1 MKKGNLILLSVV
13 FLFSCGS
20 KEELSTV
27 SEVDLEK
34 YAGTWY
40 EISKLPNTFEKGL
53 ECVSA
58 TYSIKENGKINVLNQ
73 GYKTK
78 NGTWKDISGTA
89 SVPDPAYPG
98 RLKVTFFWPFSGD
111 YYIIAL
117 ADDYSYALVG
127 DPSRKYL
134 WILSKNKEMDED
146 VYSSLVAIAKEKGFN
161 IDQLEKMNHQCGPK

>member
-40 EISKLPNTFEKGL
+40 EISKLPNKFEKGL

-58 TYSIKENGKINVLNQ
+58 TYSLKENGKINVLNQ
-73 GYKTK
+73 GFKTK
-78 NGTWKDISGTA
+78 NGTWKDITGTA
-89 SVPDPAYPG
+89 YVPDPAFPG

-117 ADDYSYALVG
+117 ADDYTYALVG

-134 WILSKNKEMDED
+134 WILSKNKTMDET
-146 VYSSLVAIAKEKGFN
+146 VYSNLLAIAKEKGFN
-161 IDQLEKMNHQCGPK
+161 IDQLEKMNHDCVRK